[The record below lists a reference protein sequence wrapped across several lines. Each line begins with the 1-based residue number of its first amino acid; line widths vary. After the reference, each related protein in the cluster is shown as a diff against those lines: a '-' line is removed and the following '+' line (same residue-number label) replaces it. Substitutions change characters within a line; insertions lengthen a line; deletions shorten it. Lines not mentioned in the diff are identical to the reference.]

1 MGMCVS
7 HLKQYK
13 LNSAIV
19 IHLIKMILL
28 LKGILP
34 YLYYLLQLETE
45 IIYNLIIKKSLYSLS
60 KFRA

>member
-1 MGMCVS
+1 MF
-7 HLKQYK
+7 
-13 LNSAIV
+13 
-19 IHLIKMILL
+19 LL